1 MQNDDTICAVSTPY
15 GTGAISI
22 IRLSGKDAF
31 RIAEKIWKQKNE
43 KSNFNELKNHHA
55 YLGNIF
61 SEDGILLD
69 EAIMILYKSPDSYT
83 TEDVVE
89 FSCHGSTF
97 IQNQLMQLLIRN
109 GARTAQPGE
118 FTLRAFLNGRID
130 LTQAEAIADLISSG
144 SQAVHR
150 LAMQQMRGGFS
161 NKIKELR
168 DKLLNFSSM
177 LELELDF
184 SEEDVEFAN
193 RKDLSELL
201 ANIQSHISNLL
212 ESYKTGNIL
221 KSGIPVTIAGK
232 PNAGKSTLLNIFLNE
247 DKAIVTDIPGT
258 TRDAIEDTM
267 VISGITFRFIDTAG
281 LREGKDIIE
290 NIGIEKTYEKIE
302 KASIVIY
309 IFDISESTIDE
320 IKKTILDF
328 NKNFIGK
335 NKKLIV
341 VANKTDLLVES
352 PKGFRKLTEF
362 EPVFISA
369 KRREN
374 INLII
379 EKLIAYASAEMNME
393 EGNIITTSRHYE
405 SLLKAHGSI
414 ETAQNG
420 LANQS
425 PTDLIASD
433 IRSALHYL
441 AEITGEVTTE
451 EILGNIFSKFCIGK

>member
-1 MQNDDTICAVSTPY
+1 MQHNDTICAVSTPY
-15 GTGAISI
+15 GSGAISI
-22 IRLSGKDAF
+22 VRLSGQDAF
-31 RIAEKIWKQKNE
+31 GIAEKIWRLKDE
-43 KSNFNELKNHHA
+43 KRKFSELKNHHA
-55 YLGNIF
+55 YLGTIL
-61 SEDGILLD
+61 SEDGSPLD
-69 EAIMILYKSPDSYT
+69 EAIMIIYKGPESYT
-83 TEDVVE
+83 TEDMVE
-89 FSCHGSTF
+89 FSCHGSTY
-97 IQNQLMQLLIRN
+97 IQNQLMQLLIRH

-130 LTQAEAIADLISSG
+130 LTQAEAIADLIASG
-144 SQAVHR
+144 SQAAHR
-150 LAMQQMRGGFS
+150 LAIQQMRGGFS

-168 DKLLNFSSM
+168 DKLLHFSSM

-193 RKDLSELL
+193 RKELKELL
-201 ANIQSHISNLL
+201 ENIQSHIANLL

-232 PNAGKSTLLNIFLNE
+232 PNVGKSTLLNIFLNE

-258 TRDAIEDTM
+258 TRDVIEDTM
-267 VISGITFRFIDTAG
+267 VINGTTFRFIDTAG

-302 KASIVIY
+302 KASVIIY
-309 IFDISESTIDE
+309 VFDINESKVEE
-320 IKKTILDF
+320 IKDTITDF
-328 NKNFIGK
+328 NKRFIDK

-341 VANKTDLLVES
+341 VANKTDLLTSS
-352 PKGFRKLTEF
+352 PRGFRQLTEF
-362 EPVFISA
+362 DPIFISA

-379 EKLIAYASAEMNME
+379 EKLTTFASQEINIE

-405 SLLKAHGSI
+405 SLLKAQESLLHS
-414 ETAQNG
+414 QSG
-420 LANQS
+420 LNENNPA
-425 PTDLIASD
+425 DLVASD